1 MIPYV
6 SDLLGCR
13 TGCQPVLRQAFASLA
28 RRQACV
34 KERMDYPL
42 AFGVDLREVISQ
54 PRYPFRGRVHP

>member
-6 SDLLGCR
+6 SDLLGVR
-13 TGCQPVLRQAFASLA
+13 TGWQPVLRQADASLA

-42 AFGVDLREVISQ
+42 ASGFDLREVTSQ
-54 PRYPFRGRVHP
+54 PT